1 MLCLLFVRCNKFV
14 HLSGLSL
21 PEIAVELGF
30 KMTPLTYESFGEYS
44 VEPGPKDRDPEMT
57 ALGALTL
64 LMTDDLIKHFQKR
77 AAAYARLNNID
88 MDYSQDGVWRYVAAV
103 LAHGVVQYSTEEDAY
118 RAAKSSLSGLL
129 SNDFLRKLHTHEAWK
144 RAKQA
149 FAGEKE
155 VMTHVF
161 NRQSKAIW
169 KPTKYAQLHITSISY
184 LFFCF
189 LRFNIVSENR
199 ALMKEAYQPWPTC
212 WRGNTPHLSHIQM
225 LWSTLLQLEVTC
237 SALISCGHMTHAPS
251 MVRLRNASTDRC
263 IHQVFSGSA
272 FPRPPASY
280 ILYRCTLGLPCTY
293 GTYI

>member
-1 MLCLLFVRCNKFV
+1 MRPGL
-14 HLSGLSL
+14 GLSQRALLL
-21 PEIAVELGF
+21 PRERLSRHSLGGHPLVAPVCLPVA
-30 KMTPLTYESFGEYS
+30 TPSATP
-44 VEPGPKDRDPEMT
+44 VTTPEVV
-57 ALGALTL
+57 
-64 LMTDDLIKHFQKR
+64 
-77 AAAYARLNNID
+77 RL
-88 MDYSQDGVWRYVAAV
+88 
-103 LAHGVVQYSTEEDAY
+103 VVYT
-118 RAAKSSLSGLL
+118 GG
-129 SNDFLRKLHTHEAWK
+129 T
-144 RAKQA
+144 
-149 FAGEKE
+149 
-155 VMTHVF
+155 
-161 NRQSKAIW
+161 
-169 KPTKYAQLHITSISY
+169 AQLHITSISY

-189 LRFNIVSENR
+189 LRFSIVSENR